1 MQEEEQEVYRE
12 EIEENEYF
20 LLEQQVETDELPAAL
35 DLEEEIIQERG
46 DYRSDPYR
54 SPTLSEEQVRAVDS
68 RMQLL
73 ARKGEIMHFNNCNAC
88 DYNF

>member
-12 EIEENEYF
+12 ALEENEYF

-35 DLEEEIIQERG
+35 DLEEEIVRERE
-46 DYRSDPYR
+46 DYRSTPYR
-54 SPTLSEEQVRAVDS
+54 SPVLSEEQVRTVDS

-73 ARKGEIMHFNNCNAC
+73 ARKGKITHFNNH
-88 DYNF
+88 F

>member
-20 LLEQQVETDELPAAL
+20 LLEQQVETELPAAL

-46 DYRSDPYR
+46 DYRSNPYR
-54 SPTLSEEQVRAVDS
+54 SPALSEEQVRAVDS

-73 ARKGEIMHFNNCNAC
+73 ARKSEIMHFNNCNAY